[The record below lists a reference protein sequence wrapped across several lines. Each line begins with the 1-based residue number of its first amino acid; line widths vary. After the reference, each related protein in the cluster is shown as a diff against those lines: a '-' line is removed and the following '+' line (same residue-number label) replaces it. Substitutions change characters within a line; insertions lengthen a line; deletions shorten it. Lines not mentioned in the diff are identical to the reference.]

1 VPLVGKV
8 KLAQNHVHRANTEK
22 TAFKSVLVKIM
33 GCATLKQVNVHVKL
47 GGLDQNVTHL
57 VLPGSMV
64 KLVEKIVN
72 VRMGELAI
80 MWQETVFVP
89 LVIKGHFVRN
99 HALMEDM
106 VFIVSTCVI
115 VMRTTVSVVTMS
127 QEYVNVNMDGGVRDV
142 KASARMEDGVQTA
155 P

>member
-1 VPLVGKV
+1 
-8 KLAQNHVHRANTEK
+8 
-22 TAFKSVLVKIM
+22 M
-33 GCATLKQVNVHVKL
+33 
-47 GGLDQNVTHL
+47 THL

-72 VRMGELAI
+72 VRMGGLAI

-115 VMRTTVSVVTMS
+115 VMRTTVSIVTMS
-127 QEYVNVNMDGGVRDV
+127 QVSEFIF
-142 KASARMEDGVQTA
+142 S
-155 P
+155 